1 MSVCIT
7 GWAHNKF
14 GVNLGQSSENMIADV
29 VDKAIKHAE
38 ISVKDIDAIFVG
50 TFNNGFQKQD
60 FHGALPAVAQLDL
73 RYIPAMRVE
82 NACATG
88 SAAIHTAMNTIEA
101 KRAKTTLV
109 VGVEKMTDTAP
120 EKVGD
125 ILLGASYR
133 PEEGNTEGGFT
144 GVFGKIAEAYFQKYG
159 DKSDILAKI
168 AAKNHRN
175 GCSNPLAHMQK
186 DLGFEFCNTVSDK
199 NPYVAQPLRRTD
211 CSMVSDGA
219 AALILQDFDLALSAK
234 RAIAFRARRH
244 VNDILPLSKREK
256 TEFEGARR
264 AWSYALADAK
274 IKLNDLSFVETHDC
288 FTIAEL
294 IEYEAMGLTKIGEG
308 FRAIEEGWVD
318 KGGVLP
324 INPSGGLKSKG
335 HPVGATGVSQ
345 HVMAAMQLTGEA
357 GEMQIKDANLA
368 GIFNMGGASVANY
381 VSILEQIRQINQ
393 SLKFS
398 KVNRLK
404 SIFNVQLLT

>member
-1 MSVCIT
+1 MTACIT
-7 GWAHNKF
+7 GWSHSKF
-14 GVNLGQSSENMIADV
+14 GVNVEQTSENMIADV
-29 VDKAIKHAE
+29 VEKAIEHAE
-38 ISVKDIDAIFVG
+38 ISAKEIDAIFVG

-60 FHGALPAVAQLDL
+60 FHGALPAVSQSDL
-73 RYIPAMRVE
+73 RHVPAMRVE

-88 SAAIHTAMNTIEA
+88 SAAIHTAMNAIEA
-101 KRAKTTLV
+101 KKAKTTLV
-109 VGVEKMTDTAP
+109 VGVEKMTDVSS

-133 PEEGNTEGGFT
+133 PEEGSTKGGFT
-144 GVFGKIAEAYFQKYG
+144 GVFASIAKSYFQKYG

-168 AAKNHRN
+168 AAKNHEN

-186 DLGFEFCNTVSDK
+186 NLGFEFCNSISEK
-199 NPYVAQPLRRTD
+199 NPYVAEPLRRTD

-219 AALILQDFDLALSAK
+219 AALIIQDFDLSLSAK

-256 TEFEGARR
+256 TEFEGARQ
-264 AWSYALADAK
+264 AWHHALSDAK
-274 IKLNDLSFVETHDC
+274 ITLDDLSFVETHDC

-308 FRAIEEGWVD
+308 HKAIEEGWVQ
-318 KGGVLP
+318 KTGKLP

-345 HVMAAMQLTGEA
+345 HVMSAMQLTGEA
-357 GEMQIKDANLA
+357 GDMQINKPNLA
-368 GIFNMGGASVANY
+368 GIINMGGASVANY
-381 VSILEQIRQINQ
+381 VSILE
-393 SLKFS
+393 
-398 KVNRLK
+398 RLR
-404 SIFNVQLLT
+404 

>member
-1 MSVCIT
+1 MSSCIT

-14 GVNLGQSSENMIADV
+14 GVNKDQSSENMIAEV
-29 VDKAIKHAE
+29 VEQAINHAE
-38 ISVKDIDAIFVG
+38 ISPKDIDAIYVG

-60 FHGALPAVAQLDL
+60 FHGALPAVSQTDL
-73 RYIPAMRVE
+73 RYVPAMRVE

-88 SAAIHTAMNTIEA
+88 SAAIHTAMNAIEA

-109 VGVEKMTDTAP
+109 VGVEKMTDTSS

-133 PEEGNTEGGFT
+133 PEEGDTKGGFT
-144 GVFGKIAEAYFQKYG
+144 GVFATIANAYFQKYG

-168 AAKNHRN
+168 AAKNHEN
-175 GCSNPLAHMQK
+175 GSVNPLAHMQK
-186 DLGFEFCNTVSDK
+186 NLGFDFCNFVSEK
-199 NPYVAQPLRRTD
+199 NPYVAEPLRRTD

-219 AALILQDFDLALSAK
+219 AALIIQDFDLALSAK

-256 TEFEGARR
+256 TEFEGARQ
-264 AWSYALADAK
+264 AWSHALQDAK
-274 IKLNDLSFVETHDC
+274 INLEDLSFVETHDC

-294 IEYEAMGLTKIGEG
+294 IEYEAMGLTKLGEG
-308 FRAIEEGWVD
+308 YKAIEEGWVQ
-318 KGGVLP
+318 KNGKLP

-345 HVMAAMQLTGEA
+345 HVMSAMQLTGEA
-357 GEMQIKDANLA
+357 DDMQVKDANLA

-381 VSILEQIRQINQ
+381 VSILEIIR
-393 SLKFS
+393 
-398 KVNRLK
+398 
-404 SIFNVQLLT
+404 

>member
-1 MSVCIT
+1 MSSCIT

-14 GVNLGQSSENMIADV
+14 GVNTNQTSENMIAEV
-29 VDKAIKHAE
+29 VEQAINHAE
-38 ISVKDIDAIFVG
+38 ISPKDIDAIFVG

-60 FHGALPAVAQLDL
+60 FHGALPAVSQLDL
-73 RYIPAMRVE
+73 RYTPAMRVE

-88 SAAIHTAMNTIEA
+88 SAAIHTAMNAIEA

-109 VGVEKMTDTAP
+109 VGVEKMTDTSS

-133 PEEGNTEGGFT
+133 PEEGNTKGGFT
-144 GVFGKIAEAYFQKYG
+144 GVFATIANAYFQKYG

-168 AAKNHRN
+168 AAKNHEN

-186 DLGFEFCNTVSDK
+186 DLGFDFCNSVSDK
-199 NPYVAQPLRRTD
+199 NPYVAEPLRRTD

-219 AALILQDFDLALSAK
+219 AALIIQDFDLALSAK

-244 VNDILPLSKREK
+244 INDILPLSKREK
-256 TEFEGARR
+256 TEFEGARQ
-264 AWSYALADAK
+264 AWAYSLQDAK
-274 IKLNDLSFVETHDC
+274 ISLNDLSFVETHDC

-294 IEYEAMGLTKIGEG
+294 IEYEAMGLTKLGEG
-308 FRAIEEGWVD
+308 YRAIEEGWVFKD
-318 KGGVLP
+318 GMLP

-345 HVMAAMQLTGEA
+345 HVMSAMQLTGEA
-357 GEMQIKDANLA
+357 GDMQVKDANLA

-381 VSILEQIRQINQ
+381 VSILERIR
-393 SLKFS
+393 
-398 KVNRLK
+398 
-404 SIFNVQLLT
+404 

>member
-1 MSVCIT
+1 MSACIT
-7 GWAHNKF
+7 GWAHSKF
-14 GVNLGQSSENMIADV
+14 GVNSEQTSENMIADV
-29 VDKAIKHAE
+29 VEKAIKHAE
-38 ISVKDIDAIFVG
+38 ISAKEIDAIFVG

-60 FHGALPAVAQLDL
+60 FHGALPAVSQSDL
-73 RYIPAMRVE
+73 RHVPAMRVE

-88 SAAIHTAMNTIEA
+88 SAAIHTAMNAIEA
-101 KRAKTTLV
+101 KKAKTTLV
-109 VGVEKMTDTAP
+109 VGVEKMTDVSS

-133 PEEGNTEGGFT
+133 PEEGSTKGGFT
-144 GVFGKIAEAYFQKYG
+144 GVFASIAKSYFQKYG

-168 AAKNHRN
+168 AAKNHEN

-186 DLGFEFCNTVSDK
+186 NLGFEFCNSISEK
-199 NPYVAQPLRRTD
+199 NPYVAEPLRRTD

-219 AALILQDFDLALSAK
+219 AALIIQDFDLSLSAK

-256 TEFEGARR
+256 TEFEGARQ
-264 AWSYALADAK
+264 AWHHALSDAK
-274 IKLNDLSFVETHDC
+274 ITLDDLSFVETHDC

-308 FRAIEEGWVD
+308 YKAIEEGWVQ
-318 KGGVLP
+318 KTGKLP

-345 HVMAAMQLTGEA
+345 HVMSAMQLTGEA
-357 GEMQIKDANLA
+357 GDMQINKANLA

-381 VSILEQIRQINQ
+381 VSILE
-393 SLKFS
+393 
-398 KVNRLK
+398 RLR
-404 SIFNVQLLT
+404 

>member
-73 RYIPAMRVE
+73 RYTPAMRVE

-133 PEEGNTEGGFT
+133 PEEGNTQGGFT

-168 AAKNHRN
+168 AAKNHKN
-175 GCSNPLAHMQK
+175 GCLNPLAHMQK

-308 FRAIEEGWVD
+308 FRAIEEGWVE

-381 VSILEQIRQINQ
+381 VSILEQIR
-393 SLKFS
+393 
-398 KVNRLK
+398 
-404 SIFNVQLLT
+404 

>member
-1 MSVCIT
+1 MTACIT
-7 GWAHNKF
+7 GWSHSKF
-14 GVNLGQSSENMIADV
+14 GVNVEQTSENMIADV
-29 VDKAIKHAE
+29 VEKAIEHAE
-38 ISVKDIDAIFVG
+38 ISATEIDAIFVG

-60 FHGALPAVAQLDL
+60 FHGALPAVSQSDL
-73 RYIPAMRVE
+73 RHVPAMRVE

-88 SAAIHTAMNTIEA
+88 SAAIHTAMNAIEA
-101 KRAKTTLV
+101 KKAKTTLV
-109 VGVEKMTDTAP
+109 VGVEKMTDVSS

-133 PEEGNTEGGFT
+133 PEEGSTKGGFT
-144 GVFGKIAEAYFQKYG
+144 GVFASIAKSYFQKYG

-168 AAKNHRN
+168 AAKNHEN

-186 DLGFEFCNTVSDK
+186 NLGFEFCNSISEK
-199 NPYVAQPLRRTD
+199 NPYVAEPLRRTD

-219 AALILQDFDLALSAK
+219 AALIIQDFDLSLSAK

-256 TEFEGARR
+256 TEFEGARQ
-264 AWSYALADAK
+264 AWHHALSDAK
-274 IKLNDLSFVETHDC
+274 ITLDDLSFVETHDC

-294 IEYEAMGLTKIGEG
+294 IEYEAMGLTRIGEG
-308 FRAIEEGWVD
+308 YKAIEEGWVQ
-318 KGGVLP
+318 KTGKLP

-345 HVMAAMQLTGEA
+345 HVMSAMQLTGEA
-357 GEMQIKDANLA
+357 GDMQINKANLA

-381 VSILEQIRQINQ
+381 VSILE
-393 SLKFS
+393 
-398 KVNRLK
+398 RLR
-404 SIFNVQLLT
+404 

>member
-1 MSVCIT
+1 MTACIT
-7 GWAHNKF
+7 GWAHSKF
-14 GVNLGQSSENMIADV
+14 GVNVEQTSENMIADV
-29 VDKAIKHAE
+29 VEKAIEHAE
-38 ISVKDIDAIFVG
+38 ISAKEIDAIFVG

-60 FHGALPAVAQLDL
+60 FHGALPAVSQSDL
-73 RYIPAMRVE
+73 RHVPAMRVE

-88 SAAIHTAMNTIEA
+88 SAAIHTAMNAIEA
-101 KRAKTTLV
+101 KKAKTTLV
-109 VGVEKMTDTAP
+109 VGVEKMTDVSS

-133 PEEGNTEGGFT
+133 PEEGSTKGGFT
-144 GVFGKIAEAYFQKYG
+144 GVFASIAKSYFQKYG

-168 AAKNHRN
+168 AAKNHEN

-186 DLGFEFCNTVSDK
+186 NLGFEFCNSISEK
-199 NPYVAQPLRRTD
+199 NPYVAEPLRRTD

-219 AALILQDFDLALSAK
+219 AALIIQDFDLSLSAK

-256 TEFEGARR
+256 TEFEGARQ
-264 AWSYALADAK
+264 AWHHALSDAK
-274 IKLNDLSFVETHDC
+274 ITLDDLSFVETHDC

-308 FRAIEEGWVD
+308 YKAIEEGWVQ
-318 KGGVLP
+318 KTGKLP

-345 HVMAAMQLTGEA
+345 HVMSAMQLTGEA
-357 GEMQIKDANLA
+357 GDMQVNKANLA

-381 VSILEQIRQINQ
+381 VSILE
-393 SLKFS
+393 
-398 KVNRLK
+398 RLR
-404 SIFNVQLLT
+404 

>member
-1 MSVCIT
+1 MSGCIT
-7 GWAHNKF
+7 GWAHSKF
-14 GVNLGQSSENMIADV
+14 GVNSNQTSEDMIADV
-29 VDKAIKHAE
+29 VQKAIDHAE
-38 ISVKDIDAIFVG
+38 ISAKEIDAIFVG

-60 FHGALPAVAQLDL
+60 FHGALPAVSQSDL
-73 RYIPAMRVE
+73 RHVPAMRVE

-88 SAAIHTAMNTIEA
+88 SAAIHTAMNAIEA
-101 KRAKTTLV
+101 KKAKTALI
-109 VGVEKMTDTAP
+109 VGVEKMTDVSS

-133 PEEGNTEGGFT
+133 PEEGSTKGGFT
-144 GVFGKIAEAYFQKYG
+144 GVFATIAKSYFQKYG

-168 AAKNHRN
+168 AAKNHEN

-186 DLGFEFCNTVSDK
+186 NLGFEFCNSISEK
-199 NPYVAQPLRRTD
+199 NPYVAEPLRRTD

-219 AALILQDFDLALSAK
+219 AALIIQDFDLSLSAK

-244 VNDILPLSKREK
+244 INDILPLSKREK
-256 TEFEGARR
+256 TEFEGARQ
-264 AWSYALADAK
+264 AWHLALTDAK
-274 IKLNDLSFVETHDC
+274 ITLDDLSFVETHDC

-308 FRAIEEGWVD
+308 YKAIEEGWVQ
-318 KGGVLP
+318 KIGKLP

-345 HVMAAMQLTGEA
+345 HVMSAMQLTGEA
-357 GEMQIKDANLA
+357 GDMQINKANLA

-381 VSILEQIRQINQ
+381 VSILE
-393 SLKFS
+393 
-398 KVNRLK
+398 RLR
-404 SIFNVQLLT
+404 

>member
-381 VSILEQIRQINQ
+381 ISILEQIR
-393 SLKFS
+393 
-398 KVNRLK
+398 
-404 SIFNVQLLT
+404 

>member
-1 MSVCIT
+1 MTACIT
-7 GWAHNKF
+7 GWSHSKF
-14 GVNLGQSSENMIADV
+14 GVNVEQTSENMIADV
-29 VDKAIKHAE
+29 VEKAIEHAE
-38 ISVKDIDAIFVG
+38 ISAKEIDAIFVG

-60 FHGALPAVAQLDL
+60 FHGALPAVSQSDL
-73 RYIPAMRVE
+73 RYVPAMRVE

-88 SAAIHTAMNTIEA
+88 SAAIHTAMNAIEA
-101 KRAKTTLV
+101 KKAKTTLV
-109 VGVEKMTDTAP
+109 VGVEKMTDVSS

-133 PEEGNTEGGFT
+133 PEEGSTKGGFT
-144 GVFGKIAEAYFQKYG
+144 GVFASIAKSYFQKYG

-168 AAKNHRN
+168 AAKNHEN

-186 DLGFEFCNTVSDK
+186 NLGFEFCNSISEK
-199 NPYVAQPLRRTD
+199 NPYVAAPLRRTD

-219 AALILQDFDLALSAK
+219 AALIIQDFDLSLSAK
-234 RAIAFRARRH
+234 RAIAFRSRRH

-256 TEFEGARR
+256 TEFEGARQ
-264 AWSYALADAK
+264 AWHHALSDAK
-274 IKLNDLSFVETHDC
+274 ITLEDLSFVETHDC

-308 FRAIEEGWVD
+308 YKAIEEGWVQ
-318 KGGVLP
+318 KTGKLP

-345 HVMAAMQLTGEA
+345 HVMSAMQLTGEA
-357 GEMQIKDANLA
+357 GDMQINKANLA

-381 VSILEQIRQINQ
+381 VSILE
-393 SLKFS
+393 
-398 KVNRLK
+398 RLR
-404 SIFNVQLLT
+404 

>member
-1 MSVCIT
+1 MSACIT
-7 GWAHNKF
+7 GWAHSKF
-14 GVNLGQSSENMIADV
+14 GLNSEQTSENMIADV
-29 VDKAIKHAE
+29 VEKAIEHAE
-38 ISVKDIDAIFVG
+38 ISAKEIDAIFVG

-60 FHGALPAVAQLDL
+60 FHGALPAVSQSDL
-73 RYIPAMRVE
+73 RHVPAMRVE

-88 SAAIHTAMNTIEA
+88 SAAIHTAMNAIEA
-101 KRAKTTLV
+101 KKAKTTLV
-109 VGVEKMTDTAP
+109 VGVEKMTDVSS

-133 PEEGNTEGGFT
+133 LEEGSTKGGFT
-144 GVFGKIAEAYFQKYG
+144 GVFASIAKSYFQKYG

-168 AAKNHRN
+168 AAKNHEN

-186 DLGFEFCNTVSDK
+186 NLGFEFCNSISEK
-199 NPYVAQPLRRTD
+199 NPYVAEPLRRTD

-219 AALILQDFDLALSAK
+219 AALIIQDFDLSLSAK

-256 TEFEGARR
+256 TEFEGARQ
-264 AWSYALADAK
+264 AWHHALLDAK
-274 IKLNDLSFVETHDC
+274 ITLDDLSFVETHDC

-308 FRAIEEGWVD
+308 YRAIKEGWVQ
-318 KGGVLP
+318 KTGKLP

-345 HVMAAMQLTGEA
+345 HVMSAMQLTGEA
-357 GEMQIKDANLA
+357 GDMQVNKANLA

-381 VSILEQIRQINQ
+381 VSILE
-393 SLKFS
+393 
-398 KVNRLK
+398 RLR
-404 SIFNVQLLT
+404 

>member
-1 MSVCIT
+1 MTACIT
-7 GWAHNKF
+7 GWSHSKF
-14 GVNLGQSSENMIADV
+14 GVNVEQTSENMIADV
-29 VDKAIKHAE
+29 VEKAIEHAE
-38 ISVKDIDAIFVG
+38 ISAKEIDAIFVG

-60 FHGALPAVAQLDL
+60 FHGALPAVSQSDL
-73 RYIPAMRVE
+73 RYVPAMRVE

-88 SAAIHTAMNTIEA
+88 SAAIHTAMNAIEA
-101 KRAKTTLV
+101 KKAKTTLV
-109 VGVEKMTDTAP
+109 VGVEKMTDVSS

-133 PEEGNTEGGFT
+133 PEEGSTKGGFT
-144 GVFGKIAEAYFQKYG
+144 GVFASIAKSYFQKYG

-168 AAKNHRN
+168 AAKNHEN

-186 DLGFEFCNTVSDK
+186 NLGFEFCNSISEK
-199 NPYVAQPLRRTD
+199 NPYVAAPLRRTD

-219 AALILQDFDLALSAK
+219 AALIIQDFDLSLSAK

-256 TEFEGARR
+256 TEFEGARQ
-264 AWSYALADAK
+264 AWHHALSDAK
-274 IKLNDLSFVETHDC
+274 ITLDDLSFVETHDC

-308 FRAIEEGWVD
+308 YRAIKEGWVQ
-318 KGGVLP
+318 KTGKLP

-345 HVMAAMQLTGEA
+345 HVMSAMQLTGEA
-357 GEMQIKDANLA
+357 GDMQINKANLA

-381 VSILEQIRQINQ
+381 VSILE
-393 SLKFS
+393 
-398 KVNRLK
+398 RLR
-404 SIFNVQLLT
+404 

>member
-1 MSVCIT
+1 MTACIT
-7 GWAHNKF
+7 GWSHSKF
-14 GVNLGQSSENMIADV
+14 GVNVEQTSENMIADV
-29 VDKAIKHAE
+29 VEKAIEHAE
-38 ISVKDIDAIFVG
+38 ISAKEIDAIFVG

-60 FHGALPAVAQLDL
+60 FHGALPAVSQSDL
-73 RYIPAMRVE
+73 RYVPAMRVE

-88 SAAIHTAMNTIEA
+88 SAAIHTAMNAIEA
-101 KRAKTTLV
+101 KKAKTTLV
-109 VGVEKMTDTAP
+109 VGVEKMTDVSS

-133 PEEGNTEGGFT
+133 PEEGSTKGGFT
-144 GVFGKIAEAYFQKYG
+144 GVFASIAKSYFQKFG

-168 AAKNHRN
+168 AAKNHEN

-186 DLGFEFCNTVSDK
+186 NLGFEFCNSISEK
-199 NPYVAQPLRRTD
+199 NPYVAEPLRRTD

-219 AALILQDFDLALSAK
+219 AALIIQDFDLSLSAK

-256 TEFEGARR
+256 TEFEGARQ
-264 AWSYALADAK
+264 AWHHALLDAK
-274 IKLNDLSFVETHDC
+274 ITLDDLSFVETHDC

-308 FRAIEEGWVD
+308 YKAIEEGWVQ
-318 KGGVLP
+318 KTGKLP

-345 HVMAAMQLTGEA
+345 HVMSAMQLTGEA
-357 GEMQIKDANLA
+357 GDMQINKANLA

-381 VSILEQIRQINQ
+381 VSILE
-393 SLKFS
+393 
-398 KVNRLK
+398 RLR
-404 SIFNVQLLT
+404 

>member
-1 MSVCIT
+1 MSACIT
-7 GWAHNKF
+7 GWAHSKF
-14 GVNLGQSSENMIADV
+14 GVNLNHTSEDMIADV
-29 VDKAIKHAE
+29 VQKAIEHAE
-38 ISVKDIDAIFVG
+38 ISAKEIDAIFVG

-60 FHGALPAVAQLDL
+60 FHGALPAVSQSDL
-73 RYIPAMRVE
+73 RHVPAMRVE

-88 SAAIHTAMNTIEA
+88 SAAIHTAMNAIEA
-101 KRAKTTLV
+101 KKAKTTLV
-109 VGVEKMTDTAP
+109 VGVEKMTDVSS

-133 PEEGNTEGGFT
+133 PEEGSTKGGFT
-144 GVFGKIAEAYFQKYG
+144 GVFASIAKSYFQKYG

-168 AAKNHRN
+168 AAKNHEN

-186 DLGFEFCNTVSDK
+186 NLGFEFCNSISEK
-199 NPYVAQPLRRTD
+199 NPYVATPLRRTD

-219 AALILQDFDLALSAK
+219 AALIIQDFDLSLSAK

-256 TEFEGARR
+256 TEFEGARQ
-264 AWSYALADAK
+264 AWHHALSDAK
-274 IKLNDLSFVETHDC
+274 ITLDDLSFVETHDC

-308 FRAIEEGWVD
+308 YKAIEEGWVQ
-318 KGGVLP
+318 KTGKLP

-345 HVMAAMQLTGEA
+345 HVMSAMQLTGEA
-357 GEMQIKDANLA
+357 GNMQINKANLA

-381 VSILEQIRQINQ
+381 VSILE
-393 SLKFS
+393 
-398 KVNRLK
+398 RLR
-404 SIFNVQLLT
+404 

>member
-1 MSVCIT
+1 MSACIT
-7 GWAHNKF
+7 GWAHSKF
-14 GVNLGQSSENMIADV
+14 GVNLNHTSEDMIADV
-29 VDKAIKHAE
+29 VQKAVEHAE
-38 ISVKDIDAIFVG
+38 ISAKEIDAIFVG

-60 FHGALPAVAQLDL
+60 FHGALPAVSQSDL
-73 RYIPAMRVE
+73 RHVPAMRVE

-88 SAAIHTAMNTIEA
+88 SAAIHTAMNAIEA
-101 KRAKTTLV
+101 KKAKTTLV
-109 VGVEKMTDTAP
+109 VGVEKMTDVSS

-133 PEEGNTEGGFT
+133 PEEGSTKGGFT
-144 GVFGKIAEAYFQKYG
+144 GVFASIAKSYFQKYG

-168 AAKNHRN
+168 AAKNHEN
-175 GCSNPLAHMQK
+175 GCLNPLAHMQK
-186 DLGFEFCNTVSDK
+186 NLGFEFCNAISEK
-199 NPYVAQPLRRTD
+199 NPYVAEPLRRTD

-219 AALILQDFDLALSAK
+219 AALIIQDFDLSLSAK

-264 AWSYALADAK
+264 AWHHALSDAK
-274 IKLNDLSFVETHDC
+274 INLNDLSFVETHDC

-294 IEYEAMGLTKIGEG
+294 IENEAMGLTKIGEG
-308 FRAIEEGWVD
+308 YRAIKEGWVE
-318 KGGVLP
+318 KTGKLP

-345 HVMAAMQLTGEA
+345 HVMSAMQLTGEA
-357 GEMQIKDANLA
+357 GDMQINKANLA

-381 VSILEQIRQINQ
+381 VSILE
-393 SLKFS
+393 
-398 KVNRLK
+398 RLR
-404 SIFNVQLLT
+404 

>member
-1 MSVCIT
+1 MTACIT
-7 GWAHNKF
+7 GWSHSKF
-14 GVNLGQSSENMIADV
+14 GVNVEQTSENMIADV
-29 VDKAIKHAE
+29 VEKAIEHAE
-38 ISVKDIDAIFVG
+38 ISAKEIDAIFVG

-60 FHGALPAVAQLDL
+60 FHGALPAVSQSDL
-73 RYIPAMRVE
+73 RHVPAMRVE

-88 SAAIHTAMNTIEA
+88 SAAIHTAMNAIEA
-101 KRAKTTLV
+101 KNAKTTLV
-109 VGVEKMTDTAP
+109 VGVEKMTDVSS

-133 PEEGNTEGGFT
+133 PEEGSTKGGFT
-144 GVFGKIAEAYFQKYG
+144 GVFASIAKSYFQKYG
-159 DKSDILAKI
+159 DKSDALAKI
-168 AAKNHRN
+168 AAKNHEN

-186 DLGFEFCNTVSDK
+186 NLGFEFCNSISEK
-199 NPYVAQPLRRTD
+199 NPYVAEPLRRTD

-219 AALILQDFDLALSAK
+219 AALIIQDFDLSLSAK

-256 TEFEGARR
+256 TEFEGARQ
-264 AWSYALADAK
+264 AWHHALSDAK
-274 IKLNDLSFVETHDC
+274 IILDDLSFVETHDC

-308 FRAIEEGWVD
+308 YKAIEEGWVQ
-318 KGGVLP
+318 KTGKLP

-345 HVMAAMQLTGEA
+345 HVMSAMQLTGEA
-357 GEMQIKDANLA
+357 GDMQINKANLA

-381 VSILEQIRQINQ
+381 VSILE
-393 SLKFS
+393 
-398 KVNRLK
+398 RLR
-404 SIFNVQLLT
+404 

>member
-1 MSVCIT
+1 LSVCIT

-14 GVNLGQSSENMIADV
+14 GINKNKTSENMIADV
-29 VDKAIKHAE
+29 VKEAIHHAE

-60 FHGALPAVAQLDL
+60 FHGALPAVSQSDL

-88 SAAIHTAMNTIEA
+88 SAAIHTAMNAIEA
-101 KRAKTTLV
+101 KKAKTTLV
-109 VGVEKMTDTAP
+109 VGVEKMSDTSS

-133 PEEGNTEGGFT
+133 PEEGNTKGGFT
-144 GVFGKIAEAYFQKYG
+144 GVFATIAEAYFQKYG

-168 AAKNHRN
+168 AAKNHKN
-175 GCSNPLAHMQK
+175 GSVNPLAHMQK
-186 DLGFEFCNTVSDK
+186 DLGFDFCNTVSEK

-219 AALILQDFDLALSAK
+219 AALILQDIDLALSAK

-264 AWSYALADAK
+264 AWVSALADAK
-274 IKLNDLSFVETHDC
+274 ITLDDLSFVETHDC

-294 IEYEAMGLTKIGEG
+294 IEYEAMGLTKIGQG
-308 FRAIEEGWVD
+308 FRAIEEGWVNID
-318 KGGVLP
+318 GKLP

-345 HVMAAMQLTGEA
+345 HVMAAMQLTDEA
-357 GEMQIKDANLA
+357 GEMQIKNANLA

-381 VSILEQIRQINQ
+381 VSILEKIR
-393 SLKFS
+393 
-398 KVNRLK
+398 
-404 SIFNVQLLT
+404 

>member
-1 MSVCIT
+1 MTACIT
-7 GWAHNKF
+7 GWSHSKF
-14 GVNLGQSSENMIADV
+14 GVNVEQTSENMIADV
-29 VDKAIKHAE
+29 VEKAIEHAE
-38 ISVKDIDAIFVG
+38 ISAKEIDAIFVG

-60 FHGALPAVAQLDL
+60 FHGALPAVSQSDL
-73 RYIPAMRVE
+73 RYVPAMRVE

-88 SAAIHTAMNTIEA
+88 SAAIHTAMNAIEA
-101 KRAKTTLV
+101 KKAKTTLV
-109 VGVEKMTDTAP
+109 VGVEKMTDVSSD
-120 EKVGD
+120 KVGD

-133 PEEGNTEGGFT
+133 PEEGSTKGGFT
-144 GVFGKIAEAYFQKYG
+144 GVFASIAKSYFQKYG

-168 AAKNHRN
+168 AAKNHEN

-186 DLGFEFCNTVSDK
+186 NLGFEFCNSISEK
-199 NPYVAQPLRRTD
+199 NPYVAEPLRRTD

-219 AALILQDFDLALSAK
+219 AALIIQDFDLSLSAK

-256 TEFEGARR
+256 TEFEGARQ
-264 AWSYALADAK
+264 AWYHALSDAK
-274 IKLNDLSFVETHDC
+274 ITLDDLSFVETHDC

-308 FRAIEEGWVD
+308 YKAIEEGWVQ
-318 KGGVLP
+318 KTGKLP

-345 HVMAAMQLTGEA
+345 HVMSAMQLTGEA
-357 GEMQIKDANLA
+357 GDMQINKANLA

-381 VSILEQIRQINQ
+381 VSILE
-393 SLKFS
+393 
-398 KVNRLK
+398 RLR
-404 SIFNVQLLT
+404 

>member
-1 MSVCIT
+1 MSSCIT

-14 GVNLGQSSENMIADV
+14 GVNTNQTSENMIAEV
-29 VDKAIKHAE
+29 VEQAINHAE
-38 ISVKDIDAIFVG
+38 ISPKDIDAIFVG

-60 FHGALPAVAQLDL
+60 FHGALPAVSQLDL
-73 RYIPAMRVE
+73 RYTPAMRVE

-88 SAAIHTAMNTIEA
+88 SAAIHTAMNAIEA

-109 VGVEKMTDTAP
+109 VGVEKMTDTSS

-133 PEEGNTEGGFT
+133 PEEGNTKGGYT
-144 GVFGKIAEAYFQKYG
+144 GVFATIANAYFQKYG
-159 DKSDILAKI
+159 DKSDILGKI
-168 AAKNHRN
+168 AAKNHEN

-186 DLGFEFCNTVSDK
+186 DLRFDFCNSVSDK
-199 NPYVAQPLRRTD
+199 NPYVAEPLRRTD

-219 AALILQDFDLALSAK
+219 AALIIQDFDLALSAK

-244 VNDILPLSKREK
+244 INDILPLSKREK
-256 TEFEGARR
+256 TEFEGARQ
-264 AWSYALADAK
+264 AWAYSLQDAK
-274 IKLNDLSFVETHDC
+274 ISLNDLSFVETHDC

-294 IEYEAMGLTKIGEG
+294 IEYEAIGLTKLGEG
-308 FRAIEEGWVD
+308 YRAIEEGWVFKD
-318 KGGVLP
+318 GMLP

-345 HVMAAMQLTGEA
+345 HVMSAMQLTGEA
-357 GEMQIKDANLA
+357 GDMQVKDANLA

-381 VSILEQIRQINQ
+381 VSILERIR
-393 SLKFS
+393 
-398 KVNRLK
+398 
-404 SIFNVQLLT
+404 

>member
-1 MSVCIT
+1 MTACIT
-7 GWAHNKF
+7 GWSHSKF
-14 GVNLGQSSENMIADV
+14 GVNVEQTSENMIADV
-29 VDKAIKHAE
+29 VEKAIEHAE
-38 ISVKDIDAIFVG
+38 ISAKEIDAIFVG

-60 FHGALPAVAQLDL
+60 FHGALPAVSQSDL
-73 RYIPAMRVE
+73 RHVPAMRVE

-88 SAAIHTAMNTIEA
+88 SAAIHTAMNAIEA
-101 KRAKTTLV
+101 KKAKTTLI
-109 VGVEKMTDTAP
+109 VGVEKMTDVSS

-133 PEEGNTEGGFT
+133 PEEGSTKGGFT
-144 GVFGKIAEAYFQKYG
+144 GVFASIAKSYFQKYG

-168 AAKNHRN
+168 AAKNHEN

-186 DLGFEFCNTVSDK
+186 NLGFEFCNSISEK
-199 NPYVAQPLRRTD
+199 NPYVAEPLRRTD

-219 AALILQDFDLALSAK
+219 AALIIQDFDLSLSAK

-256 TEFEGARR
+256 TEFEGARQ
-264 AWSYALADAK
+264 AWHHALSDAK
-274 IKLNDLSFVETHDC
+274 ITLDDLSFVETHDC

-308 FRAIEEGWVD
+308 YKAIEEGWVQ
-318 KGGVLP
+318 KTGKLP

-345 HVMAAMQLTGEA
+345 HVMSAMQLTGEA
-357 GEMQIKDANLA
+357 GDMQINKANLA

-381 VSILEQIRQINQ
+381 VSILE
-393 SLKFS
+393 
-398 KVNRLK
+398 RLR
-404 SIFNVQLLT
+404 

>member
-1 MSVCIT
+1 MTACIT
-7 GWAHNKF
+7 GWSHSKF
-14 GVNLGQSSENMIADV
+14 GVNVEQTSENMIADV
-29 VDKAIKHAE
+29 VEKAIEHAE
-38 ISVKDIDAIFVG
+38 ISAKEIDAIFVG

-60 FHGALPAVAQLDL
+60 FHGALPAVSQSDL
-73 RYIPAMRVE
+73 RHVPAMRVE

-88 SAAIHTAMNTIEA
+88 SAAIHTAMNAIEA
-101 KRAKTTLV
+101 KKAKTTLI
-109 VGVEKMTDTAP
+109 VGVEKMTDVSS

-133 PEEGNTEGGFT
+133 PEEGSTKGGFT
-144 GVFGKIAEAYFQKYG
+144 GVFASIAKSYFQKFG

-168 AAKNHRN
+168 AAKNHEN

-186 DLGFEFCNTVSDK
+186 NLGFEFCNSISEK
-199 NPYVAQPLRRTD
+199 NPYVAEPLRRTD

-219 AALILQDFDLALSAK
+219 AALIIQDFDLSLSAK

-256 TEFEGARR
+256 TEFEGARQ
-264 AWSYALADAK
+264 AWHHALSDAK
-274 IKLNDLSFVETHDC
+274 ITLDDLSFVETHDC

-308 FRAIEEGWVD
+308 YKAIEEGWVQ
-318 KGGVLP
+318 KTGKLP

-345 HVMAAMQLTGEA
+345 HVMSAMQLTGEA
-357 GEMQIKDANLA
+357 GDMQINKANLA

-381 VSILEQIRQINQ
+381 VSILE
-393 SLKFS
+393 
-398 KVNRLK
+398 RLR
-404 SIFNVQLLT
+404 